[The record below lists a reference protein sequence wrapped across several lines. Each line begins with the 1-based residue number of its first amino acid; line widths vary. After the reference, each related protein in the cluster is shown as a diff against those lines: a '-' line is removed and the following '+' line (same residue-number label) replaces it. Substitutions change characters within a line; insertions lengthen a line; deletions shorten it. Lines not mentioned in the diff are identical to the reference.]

1 MKLLTI
7 TTTVL
12 PTLLAMMS
20 IGIDGV
26 HSYDY
31 DSSSS
36 GGRLRGAV
44 GSGGY
49 DDEVGDWDWDNTD
62 DVGVGDYLESDNFLE
77 VGSLQFCTFPF
88 PNCPNRFNCVNRL
101 NARPVCHRRGDCLPR
116 GYRAPSTGRFQFAA
130 CCSNRGSGNHCL

>member
-7 TTTVL
+7 TTLV
-12 PTLLAMMS
+12 PTLLAMMMS

-31 DSSSS
+31 DSSS

-44 GSGGY
+44 ESGGY
-49 DDEVGDWDWDNTD
+49 DDEVGDWDWDNKD
-62 DVGVGDYLESDNFLE
+62 DVGDLELESDNFLE
-77 VGSLQFCTFPF
+77 VGSLRTCTFPF
-88 PNCPNRFNCVNRL
+88 PNCPNGFNCINRL
-101 NARPVCHRRGDCLPR
+101 NARPVCHRRGDCYPR
-116 GYRAPSTGRFQFAA
+116 GYRAPRTGRFQFAI